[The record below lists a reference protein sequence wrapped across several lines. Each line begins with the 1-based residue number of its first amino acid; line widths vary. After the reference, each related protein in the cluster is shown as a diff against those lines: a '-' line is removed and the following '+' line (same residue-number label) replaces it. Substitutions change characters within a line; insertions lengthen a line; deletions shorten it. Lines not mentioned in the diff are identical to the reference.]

1 MSQLPAFVD
10 LPAGIDSAL
19 LREVFAEDFA
29 VRAPLHAI
37 GDVHADHSEGVLSFL
52 SDSSLVDAVNANRH
66 LAAVFC
72 LAQEATALRSD
83 IQPLVVTD
91 PKFYFFTLMDFLARN
106 YHGAFATRVGDGC
119 QISPQAN
126 VSRQSVIVGNNV
138 HIEPGAYIAPG
149 TIIDDGVLIRANA
162 TVGVDGFQHQH
173 TSRGIVSPYHDGWL
187 VIGAGTEVGYSS
199 SISRG
204 FSYRPTRIGPDVKID
219 ALAYIAHGASIG
231 AGTILCAHTAIM
243 GHVAMGERCWIGPN
257 SVVSSRLRIGRD
269 VKISLGSVVTTNV
282 PDGARYSGN
291 FAMPHAQF
299 IADLKQRSGRG

>member
-1 MSQLPAFVD
+1 MSQLPNFVD

-19 LREVFAEDFA
+19 LRQVFADDFA
-29 VRAPLHAI
+29 VTVPLRAI
-37 GDVHADHSEGVLSFL
+37 GDVHADHSERVLSFL

-72 LAQEATALRSD
+72 LAQDATALRSD
-83 IQPLVVTD
+83 IQPLVVSD
-91 PKFYFFTLMDFLARN
+91 PKFYFFSLMDFLARN
-106 YHGAFATRVGDGC
+106 HHSAFATRVGDGC

-138 HIEPGAYIAPG
+138 LIEPGAYIAPG
-149 TIIDDGVLIRANA
+149 TILEDGVLIRANA

-187 VIGAGTEVGYSS
+187 VIGPGSEVGYSA

-204 FSYRPTRIGPDVKID
+204 FSYRPTRIGADVKID
-219 ALAYIAHGASIG
+219 ALAYVAHGASIG
-231 AGTILCAHTAIM
+231 AGTTLCAQTAIM
-243 GHVAMGERCWIGPN
+243 GHVAIGERCWIGPN

-269 VKISLGSVVTTNV
+269 AKISLGSVVTTNV

-291 FAMPHAQF
+291 FAIPHAHF

>member
-1 MSQLPAFVD
+1 MLQLPAFVN
-10 LPAGIDSAL
+10 LRAGIDSAL
-19 LREVFAEDFA
+19 LRQAFAEDFA
-29 VRAPLHAI
+29 VTVPLHAI

-52 SDSSLVDAVNANRH
+52 SDSSLIDVVNANRR

-72 LAQEATALRSD
+72 LAQDATGLRAD

-106 YHGAFATRVGDGC
+106 YHAAFATRVGDGC

-126 VSRQSVIVGNNV
+126 VSSQSVILGNNV
-138 HIEPGAYIAPG
+138 HIESGAYIAPG
-149 TIIDDGVLIRANA
+149 TIIEDEVLVRANA

-187 VIGAGTEVGYSS
+187 VIGAGTEVGYSAS
-199 SISRG
+199 VSRG
-204 FSYRPTRIGPDVKID
+204 FSYRPTRIGANVKID
-219 ALAYIAHGASIG
+219 ALAYIAHGVSIG
-231 AGTILCAHTAIM
+231 TGTILCAHTVIM

-282 PDGARYSGN
+282 PEGARYSGN